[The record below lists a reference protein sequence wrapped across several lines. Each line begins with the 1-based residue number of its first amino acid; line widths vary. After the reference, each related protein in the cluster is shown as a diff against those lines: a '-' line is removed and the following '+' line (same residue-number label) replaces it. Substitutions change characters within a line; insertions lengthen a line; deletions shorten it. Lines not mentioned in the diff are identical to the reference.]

1 MGISDITKKFVFVH
15 YFLVAF
21 FLTISFINRD
31 IRGVIWLTGAMIST
45 LISAIIIT
53 IFGKDV
59 AEHDCTAANDGLA
72 LSKTGMF
79 NNIALP
85 GNIITYTL
93 SYLFFPMSDSKKIN
107 PIIISIL
114 GLSYLVSGYHKITT
128 STDACKTS
136 SKDIILVGLIGLAVG
151 YFWYKILKKS
161 GNNRLYYYSEF
172 LSNNVVCNKPEKTQF
187 KCKVYKNG
195 ELITSL

>member
-1 MGISDITKKFVFVH
+1 MGISKITSKFVFVH

-31 IRGVIWLTGAMIST
+31 VRGVIWLTGAMIST

-53 IFGKDV
+53 VLGK
-59 AEHDCTAANDGLA
+59 ENEQSCESDGYS
-72 LSKTGMF
+72 LSKNGMF
-79 NNIALP
+79 KNVALP

-93 SYLFFPMSDSKKIN
+93 SYLLFPMTDSKKIN
-107 PIIISIL
+107 PIIISL
-114 GLSYLVSGYHKITT
+114 LVLCYLVSGYEKMTNNKENCTT
-128 STDACKTS
+128 GA
-136 SKDIILVGLIGLAVG
+136 KDVILVGLIGLAVG

-195 ELITSL
+195 ELIANL

>member
-1 MGISDITKKFVFVH
+1 MGISNITKKFVFVH

-45 LISAIIIT
+45 LISAIFVSIL
-53 IFGKDV
+53 GKDN
-59 AEHDCTAANDGLA
+59 DCDNSGSATGFA
-72 LSKTGMF
+72 LSKSGTFG
-79 NNIALP
+79 NVALP

-93 SYLFFPMSDSKKIN
+93 SYLLFPMSDSKKIN
-107 PIIISIL
+107 PIIISL
-114 GLSYLVSGYHKITT
+114 LVTCYLVSSYHKITIENENCR
-128 STDACKTS
+128 AKA
-136 SKDIILVGLIGLAVG
+136 KDVILIGLIGLAVG

-172 LSNNVVCNKPEKTQF
+172 LSNNVVCSKPEKTQF
-187 KCKVYKNG
+187 KCRVYKNG
-195 ELITSL
+195 ELIANL